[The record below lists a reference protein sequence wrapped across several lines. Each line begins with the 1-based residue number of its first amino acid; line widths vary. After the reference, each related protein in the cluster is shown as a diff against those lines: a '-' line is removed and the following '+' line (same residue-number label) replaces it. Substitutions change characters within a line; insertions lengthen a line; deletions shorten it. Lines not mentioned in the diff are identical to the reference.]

1 MKKIIFFS
9 LSILL
14 FSIFACVKS
23 EVETIATTNFG
34 YEYFPLKVGKY
45 KVFQVDS
52 ILFDTIA
59 GKVKVDSFRLFE
71 KEVVLDTFVNQ
82 AGETVYRVE
91 RFEKRKLKDAWLIKD
106 ILAIQRNAKQA
117 TRTDQG
123 LRLVKMVFPIRKRQ
137 DWNSLLFIDAGMEVT
152 IAGEPVEIFKNWD
165 SETVDLD
172 KSESINGKKFG
183 KVLTISHAN
192 DENKL
197 ELRKV
202 TEKYVRDTGLVMN
215 EMLILDTQST
225 SNNETWRK
233 KAQRGFIY
241 RQILIENN

>member
-9 LSILL
+9 VSLL
-14 FSIFACVKS
+14 LLSIFACVKN
-23 EVETIATTNFG
+23 EVLTPAPINFG

-59 GKVKVDSFRLFE
+59 GKVKVDSFRLFQR
-71 KEVVLDTFVNQ
+71 EVVLDTFVNQ
-82 AGETVYRVE
+82 GGETIYRVE
-91 RFEKRKLKDAWLIKD
+91 RFEKRNLKDAWVIKD
-106 ILAIQRNAKQA
+106 VLSIQRNGNQA

-123 LRLVKMVFPIRKRQ
+123 LRLVKMVFPLKKRQ
-137 DWNSLLFIDAGMEVT
+137 DWNSLLFIDAGMEITV
-152 IAGEPVEIFKNWD
+152 AGEPVEIFKNWE
-165 SETVDLD
+165 SETLDLD
-172 KSESINGKKFG
+172 KAESINGKKFG

-202 TEKYVRDTGLVMN
+202 TEKYVKDTGLVMN

-225 SNNETWRK
+225 LNNENWRK